1 MCKPLSKVIPEAG
14 LKQEMCYIGEDEEG
28 MISKMIISEIYENV
42 AEELFAVVFNED
54 LNVLKIAKLN
64 DTALTPEFF
73 ALARSGFKKYK
84 NYDPNI
90 PRRIVWEQI
99 ERGGKLIATITD
111 HNGFIVHD
119 DGQMTKRGRN
129 MFGKKARIL
138 YEKRYSGKAATSNRC
153 VSNL

>member
-1 MCKPLSKVIPEAG
+1 
-14 LKQEMCYIGEDEEG
+14 
-28 MISKMIISEIYENV
+28 MIISEIYENI

-54 LNVLKIAKLN
+54 LDVLKIAKLN

-73 ALARSGFKKYK
+73 ALARSGFKEYK

-90 PRRIVWEQI
+90 PIRIVWERI
-99 ERGGKLIATITD
+99 ERSGRLIASITD

-119 DGQMTKRGRN
+119 DGQMTKRGQN
-129 MFGKKARIL
+129 MFGRKARIL
-138 YEKRYSGKAATSNRC
+138 YEKRYSGKTATSNRC

>member
-1 MCKPLSKVIPEAG
+1 
-14 LKQEMCYIGEDEEG
+14 
-28 MISKMIISEIYENV
+28 MIISEIYENV

-54 LNVLKIAKLN
+54 LDVLKIAKLN

-129 MFGKKARIL
+129 MFGKKARMV
-138 YEKRYSGKAATSNRC
+138 YEKRYSRTVTGDRC
-153 VSNL
+153 VSSL

>member
-1 MCKPLSKVIPEAG
+1 
-14 LKQEMCYIGEDEEG
+14 
-28 MISKMIISEIYENV
+28 MIISEIYENV

-54 LNVLKIAKLN
+54 LDVLKIAKLN

-73 ALARSGFKKYK
+73 ARARSGFKEYK

-90 PRRIVWEQI
+90 PRRIVWERI
-99 ERGGKLIATITD
+99 ERSGRLIASITD

-119 DGQMTKRGRN
+119 DGQMTKRGQN
-129 MFGKKARIL
+129 MFGMKARIL
-138 YEKRYSGKAATSNRC
+138 YEKRYSGKTATSNRC

>member
-1 MCKPLSKVIPEAG
+1 MAKTK
-14 LKQEMCYIGEDEEG
+14 KG

-64 DTALTPEFF
+64 DTVLTPEFF
-73 ALARSGFKKYK
+73 AQARSGFKEYK
-84 NYDPNI
+84 NYNPNI
-90 PRRIVWEQI
+90 PRRIVWERI
-99 ERGGKLIATITD
+99 ERSGRLVASITD

-129 MFGKKARIL
+129 MFGKKARMV
-138 YEKRYSGKAATSNRC
+138 YEKRYSRTVTGDRC
-153 VSNL
+153 VSSL